1 MLGMKQAPFTPHVV
15 SHSSRVHV
23 LIPNGEA
30 ERFDAYCKEKGFK
43 KSTLIVRLIREHLDR
58 EQFQV
63 QRDMFKKAARLEL
76 KP

>member
-1 MLGMKQAPFTPHVV
+1 MKLVLDAPRSMPHPA
-15 SHSSRVHV
+15 RVHV
-23 LIPNGEA
+23 LIPDDEA

-58 EQFQV
+58 ERFEAQG
-63 QRDMFKKAARLEL
+63 DMFGQARRRDQEP